1 MTKKLD
7 VCKNDCAGIL
17 PMLSLE
23 ELHDFDTFELSEM
36 IKSIDYAIRYTKE
49 CSFTFSCFGKE
60 ETSEKVKAITNELKG
75 YLERVKG
82 VYRAKIIEEEKTAS
96 LLRDVN
102 A

>member
-7 VCKNDCAGIL
+7 VCKNDCVDIL

-23 ELHDFDTFELSEM
+23 ELKDYDTYDLSEM
-36 IKSIDYAIRYTKE
+36 IESIDYAIRYTKE

-60 ETSEKVKAITNELKG
+60 ETSEKVRAVTNELKG
-75 YLERVKG
+75 YLECVKG
-82 VYRAKIIEEEKTAS
+82 VYRVKIIEEEKTAS
-96 LLRDVN
+96 LLKDVN

>member
-1 MTKKLD
+1 MTKILD
-7 VCKNDCAGIL
+7 VCKNNCAGIL

-23 ELHDFDTFELSEM
+23 ELKDYDTYDLSEM

-60 ETSEKVKAITNELKG
+60 ETSEKVRVVTNELKG

-82 VYRAKIIEEEKTAS
+82 VCRAKIIEEEKTAS
-96 LLRDVN
+96 LLRGVN

>member
-1 MTKKLD
+1 LTKNLD

-23 ELHDFDTFELSEM
+23 ELKDYDTYDLSEM
-36 IKSIDYAIRYTKE
+36 IKSIDYAISYTKE
-49 CSFTFSCFGKE
+49 CSFTFSCFDKE
-60 ETSEKVKAITNELKG
+60 ETSEKVRAVTNELKG

-82 VYRAKIIEEEKTAS
+82 VYRAKIIEEEKAES
-96 LLRDVN
+96 LLKDVN

>member
-1 MTKKLD
+1 MTKNLD
-7 VCKNDCAGIL
+7 VCKNDCMGIL

-36 IKSIDYAIRYTKE
+36 INSLEYAIRYTKE

-60 ETSEKVKAITNELKG
+60 ETSEKVKTVTNELDG
-75 YLERVKG
+75 YLENVKG
-82 VYRAKIIEEEKTAS
+82 VQRFKINEKKKMEH
-96 LLRDVN
+96 LLKDVN

>member
-1 MTKKLD
+1 MTEKLD

-23 ELHDFDTFELSEM
+23 ELKDYDTYDLSEM

-60 ETSEKVKAITNELKG
+60 ETSEKVKSVTNELKE

-82 VYRAKIIEEEKTAS
+82 IYRAKILEEEKAES
-96 LLRDVN
+96 LLKDVN